1 MSAPRPHI
9 PRILFAGGGTGGHVY
24 PAIAIADAVRDME
37 PAASI
42 AFVGTRERIEW
53 IAVPK
58 AGYPIHPITVS
69 GFYRKLDARNL
80 TFPWKLFKGLTES
93 WSLVGAF
100 DPDVVVGTGGF
111 VSGPVLWTA
120 GMRGR
125 RTLIQEQNAYAG
137 MTNRLLG
144 KRADRIHIAFPEA
157 ARYFPGGRC
166 TLTGNPVRA
175 SLTETTRSEARASLG
190 IPDDAEVL
198 FLFGGSLGSRA
209 LNDAMSASVATLL
222 EAPDRFILWQTGP
235 RYFDEIRPAVEH
247 DRLRLMAFVDRMD
260 WAYAAADLVV
270 CRSGAIT
277 CSELMATG
285 SAALLVPSKNVAED
299 HQTKNAASLVARDAA
314 AMLAE
319 NDLGEL
325 VSTIEALFK
334 DPKTLGQMS
343 EAARLLARPNA
354 ASEIARDVLA
364 LAMDEVLI
372 PVEVSP

>member
-1 MSAPRPHI
+1 MTATKTHT

-24 PAIAIADAVRDME
+24 PAIAIADAVRDLE
-37 PAASI
+37 PEASI

-53 IAVPK
+53 TAVPN

-80 TFPWKLFKGLTES
+80 TFPWKLSKGLTES

-120 GMRGR
+120 GLRGR

-144 KRADRIHIAFPEA
+144 KRADSIHIAFPEA

-166 TLTGNPVRA
+166 KLTGNPVRA
-175 SLTETTRSEARASLG
+175 SLTGVTRREGRNALE
-190 IPDDAEVL
+190 IPDDAQVL

-209 LNDAMSASVATLL
+209 LNDAMRAAVTTLL
-222 EAPDRFILWQTGP
+222 HKPDRLILWQTGP
-235 RYFDEIRPAVEH
+235 RYYDEMHSAVEH
-247 DRLRLMAFVDRMD
+247 DRLRMMAFVDRMD
-260 WAYAAADLVV
+260 LAYASADLVI

-285 SAALLVPSKNVAED
+285 SAALLIPSKNVAED
-299 HQTKNAASLVARDAA
+299 HQTRNADSLASRDAA

-319 NDLGEL
+319 QDLDRF
-325 VSTIEALFK
+325 VPTIESLLA
-334 DPKTLGQMS
+334 DPVRLSSMRD
-343 EAARLLARPNA
+343 AAGSLARPNA
-354 ASEIARDVLA
+354 ASDIARDVLT
-364 LAMDEVLI
+364 LAVEGK
-372 PVEVSP
+372 PVPMEVSP